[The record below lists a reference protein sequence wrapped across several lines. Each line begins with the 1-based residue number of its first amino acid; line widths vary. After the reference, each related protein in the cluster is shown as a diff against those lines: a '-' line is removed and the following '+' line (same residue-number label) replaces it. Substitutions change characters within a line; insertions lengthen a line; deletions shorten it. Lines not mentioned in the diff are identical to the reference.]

1 MLWIQI
7 ASMTMKITFNML
19 NTAPKRALWTVALTG
34 MP

>member
-7 ASMTMKITFNML
+7 ASMTMKMTFNTL
-19 NTAPKRALWTVALTG
+19 KAAPKRALWTVKTTG